1 MTFFVWVCW
10 DDHVVFI
17 LFFVVVSIVYHI
29 DWFVNI
35 EPSLLPGIKPT
46 RLWYMILFLYY
57 WIQFANTLLRIFA
70 SIFILTCNFLFCS
83 VFVWFWYQ
91 GNGGLIEWIWEC
103 SVLFN
108 FFGIIW
114 KGYMLALLYMFGTLI
129 MILNNFPLKGSSA
142 PWRKCWFQVWDRKHI
157 NDLDNQLVVPESEN
171 TSRITTEKIRS
182 QL

>member
-1 MTFFVWVCW
+1 M
-10 DDHVVFI
+10 
-17 LFFVVVSIVYHI
+17 VYHI

-46 RLWYMILFLYY
+46 RLWYMILFIYY

-171 TSRITTEKIRS
+171 TSRIMTEKIRS